1 MPASPPINS
10 VRRRRRRTTD
20 RMARRAIQIGFLL
33 LFLYPLFLMIYQ
45 RVTFRAAPNLA
56 SWLLPW
62 DPLLLTG
69 HLARRDWAGLV
80 IGAPLLLIALTLLLG
95 RFFCGWVCPVGT
107 VLDLVRPL
115 AFWQKKR
122 KPSRATRL
130 FPANT
135 NSHLRY
141 YLLIA
146 VTLAGLF
153 SLQVLGLLDPLVIF
167 QRATTAL
174 ASNFFALQQPPQ
186 RIFLS
191 VISLMFLAILLLEL
205 WQPRFWCRNL
215 CPLGAL
221 ISLFSRFSLLNRQV
235 SSACSFCGDC
245 RRACVMNA
253 IPRKEPHDTDYSDC
267 TFCLECES
275 ACPNTGISF
284 AFGRLAGKRW
294 LRNPQI
300 SKSANQQTGEAAAPS
315 LPLSLSPFLSA
326 AKPQFQEGSY
336 QPKSGKFG
344 AALTRRELFGGLA
357 AGAAGL
363 ALVPVVERDRRGGVL
378 RPPGA
383 LHEEAFVRTCILCQE
398 CVRVCPTGGLKPTTF
413 EAGLAA
419 VGTPQLVPLTG
430 ACTRNPSCSGLCAQV
445 CPVGA
450 IQPIAPEQVKIGRA
464 VVDHPLCLA
473 WDQQVKCLVCVEAC
487 LVEAAQVYNG
497 RIVVDPQRCTGCG
510 RCENACPVA
519 GSAIHVRPFST
530 LG

>member
-1 MPASPPINS
+1 MPVNPPISS
-10 VRRRRRRTTD
+10 VRRRRTID
-20 RMARRAIQIGFLL
+20 RLARRAIQIGFLL
-33 LFLYPLFLMIYQ
+33 LFLYPLFLVIYQ

-62 DPLLLTG
+62 DPLLLAG

-80 IGAPLLLIALTLLLG
+80 IGAPLLLIALTLILG

-107 VLDLVRPL
+107 ALDLVRPL

-122 KPSRATRL
+122 KPSRTTRL
-130 FPANT
+130 FPANA

-146 VTLAGLF
+146 VVFAGLF
-153 SLQVLGLLDPLVIF
+153 SLQALSLLDPLVIF

-174 ASNFFALQQPPQ
+174 ASNLFALQQPPL

-191 VISLMFLAILLLEL
+191 VISLVFVAILLLEL

-221 ISLFSRFSLLNRQV
+221 ISVFSRFSLLNRQV
-235 SSACSFCGDC
+235 SSACTFCGDC

-284 AFGRLAGKRW
+284 ALGTLAGKRW
-294 LRNPQI
+294 QRDPQI
-300 SKSANQQTGEAAAPS
+300 SKSASQQTGEAADPS
-315 LPLSLSPFLSA
+315 LPA
-326 AKPQFQEGSY
+326 AKPQFQGSY

-344 AALTRRELFGGLA
+344 NALTRRELFGGLA

-363 ALVPVVERDRRGGVL
+363 ALAPVIERDRRGGVL

-383 LHEEAFVRTCILCQE
+383 LPEELFVRTCILCQE

-430 ACTRNPSCSGLCAQV
+430 ACTRNPSCPGLCAQV

-510 RCENACPVA
+510 RCENACPVG
-519 GSAIHVRPFST
+519 GSAIHVRPFLT